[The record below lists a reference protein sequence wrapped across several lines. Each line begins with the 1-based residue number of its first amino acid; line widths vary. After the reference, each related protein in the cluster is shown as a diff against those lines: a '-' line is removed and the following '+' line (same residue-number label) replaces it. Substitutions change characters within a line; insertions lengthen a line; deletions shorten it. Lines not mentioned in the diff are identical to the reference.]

1 MATTLRYVS
10 QLASQTASA
19 VAQDV
24 ESWKK
29 YLTTASR
36 LYKYTYDDQ
45 LLIYAQ
51 RPDAV
56 ACAEMELW
64 NNTMHRWVKA
74 RSTGIAVVRKD
85 NGRPHLEYLFDYA
98 DTRPVRGA
106 REPYLWQL
114 REEHQDAVLTAL
126 EQRCGPLEE
135 NDLGEQL
142 MEAARRVVRET
153 YRDHLTDLAYD
164 AKDSFLEELDD
175 LNLEVRFRSLLT
187 ASVQFILLT
196 RCGLDPSDY
205 LEDEDLAGI
214 MEFSTSAVLHHLG
227 SAASEVSKELLV
239 GIERAVKAH
248 DREKLRESKNILE
261 KPLAKSAPERYTT
274 TAEKFNA
281 LKRESNERS
290 DTDGGADLPE
300 DGRLPDSRPDAGRG
314 GRDGGDA
321 PGQVRDAAGD
331 LLAGTPQRDVHLHAA
346 DGPAGTPPAGDRPAG
361 AGTGGPDGGPA
372 QEAEGR
378 DRGAEGQGPDGLGT
392 GGERLSGT
400 GGGTGAGGDRLQ
412 VNPEEQE
419 TAGDEPAVSAS
430 AEAPHVPFQLF
441 PTVEEQ
447 VERIAEA
454 QAEAVQMSM
463 DTPAS
468 PVPDA
473 VVGRALTS
481 AGNSRHS
488 AERIVAFFQKD
499 PTGSA
504 AASFLEKEY
513 GTGGKGLFI
522 GGKEYAVW
530 FNAEGFHIAPGKTA
544 FGPSSVTVP
553 WVQVAARIGRLLQDG
568 QYASQR
574 VIDNARENEYQE
586 LAQALWFLRQDFS
599 DEAIR
604 QGYLPTINQEYMG
617 NNAPESELRIAEV
630 LRDAQARHKLVGELN
645 KFTAAFAKDASLLRF
660 RPSTPPG
667 ELLQKVSMLD
677 RPVTQFQAVQD
688 FAPTSGNFITEDELD
703 RLILR
708 GSGVSQGKLRIYF
721 YFMQGHNASECVRFL
736 RDEYGIGGL
745 SYTGFD
751 EWHDGKGIK
760 LSREDDFSQ
769 GDYDTVR
776 LSWNQVEKRIRGFVQ
791 NGRYL
796 NEEEQ
801 AFLPEYEKDYL
812 ARCIVQFY
820 DYHPDRDVSAP
831 YAKEAEAGAG
841 AAAKAVRQLLDDSTA
856 VSKLADAMLSDFAT
870 VPPDTRG
877 YDTMR
882 VALRDISAFARGE
895 SPLFDPLPEK
905 ALQAERELEQAR
917 KEAEAK
923 ERRPARAEKSTDGK
937 EPAAGTLATAARAL
951 SKKQKAQEAEMGGE
965 QLSLDMFMQPG
976 PPQEPEAKE
985 LPQPAAETPP
995 RPKTVVEVIRSP
1007 DLKRE
1012 YQELPSVSYDL
1023 GYGHAGS
1030 GLNVWNLLE
1039 QVNGDYKTIAHIH
1052 PNREVVFYD
1061 DYLPDEV
1068 KEQIQRVAATSEM
1081 TVSATQDAPVFST
1094 PPQAR
1099 VESRAPWWD
1108 EYNSIKEAHPDSIV
1122 LYQVG
1127 DFYEMYGEDAKA
1139 AAPLLGISLHTRPIA
1154 GAGRVELCGIPVRS
1168 LAQYM
1173 EQLRASRD
1181 LVLVPVD
1188 GQTGERR
1195 TYPMPSMD
1203 HETPEDSGQQET
1215 DAHASDYRLL
1225 SRLKADCEY
1234 FLGAG
1239 QGAEKHLWAGSVPAQ
1254 IAKMRE
1260 LYASLPE
1267 KPEWLTEQD
1276 IDRYAQRMADFGRE
1290 ADTPA
1295 PAAEALADGPALYR
1309 EALALADRALR
1320 ENVVYSYLRDRDTD
1334 YDSAREELGVAI
1346 DEYMESLEDQRP
1358 MLVQAYHTL
1367 PLFRDWLLEDL
1378 LERYYQDV
1386 TIDPRDSVEKHAEE
1400 ADAPDWIRG
1409 NAVEPAP
1416 VPPEQ
1421 EAPVEEATAP
1431 VEQPGPGAPQADE
1444 TPEPSLAPNVE
1455 EYLNLKA
1462 QHPDKAIGVRVG
1474 DYLLF
1479 YGKDAETAAPALGTK
1494 ILTQDIDGLGTT
1506 TVTGSNLAW
1515 QAVLNELMEHGVS
1528 VVLAEQDPERGPE
1541 APYQVIKERDA
1552 SDYIPIG
1559 MELTVQGRRMK
1570 VHSVNYDSGTVD
1582 LQDLELRGWYPIFRT
1597 ESVPFVRQFV
1607 EDTQQRELEG
1617 QAQEP
1622 LAGSA
1627 LDRAKDLI
1635 QQFYEKEYGDEV
1647 EADFSDLTKVNLAY
1661 TTTEDERHEIQVTAD
1676 LEACTVTKSV
1686 DGVPAEKTAYPGLD
1700 ELIDHELRDMTFDEL
1715 VYLEKDPSRV
1725 LEPVSMDGGKVSDYT
1740 TKTVGTVNAG
1750 AFDVVFQELR
1760 TGPERHNF
1768 RITDDNLGVGGQKT
1782 KYQNNVAAIR
1792 TLKQIETEGR
1802 LATSEEQEALSRYVG
1817 WGSMAQAFDPDN
1829 EKWSKEYVE
1838 LKELLTPKEY
1848 ESARSTVLNA
1858 HYTNPTVIKAM
1869 YQAVERMGLQPGNIL
1884 EPSCGIGNFFGL
1896 LPEGMQAAKLYG
1908 VELDS
1913 LTGRIAKQLYQ
1924 KADITVDGFE
1934 NTDYPDDFFDLAMGN
1949 VPFGEYKVH
1958 DRRYDRQNLLIH
1970 DYFITKAL
1978 DKVRPGGVVAF
1989 ITTKGTM
1996 DKQNS
2001 KVRQDLAQKADLL
2014 GAIRLPNNAF
2024 KANAG
2029 TEVTT
2034 DILFFQK
2041 RASAPEKLPE
2051 WVQAGQTEDG
2061 VPLNSYFLQHPEMV
2075 LGTMSFWKNMYGNET
2090 ETACL
2095 PLEGADLKEQL
2106 AEAITHIAQPDREL
2120 LAMDAQ
2126 GQDGKGEESIPAD
2139 PSARNFSFVLSKG
2152 QIYFRENSRMKRV
2165 ELGKMPA
2172 ARVKGM
2178 AAIRDSARKV
2188 IDLQLNGAGD
2198 DELQAEQ
2205 ANLSRLYDTFTKKY
2219 GLLNSAG
2226 NRLAF
2231 AQDSSYPLLCS
2242 LEVLDDEGNL
2252 KRKADMFTKRTILHH
2267 EPVTSVDTAA
2277 EALAVSI
2284 GERACVDLQ
2293 YMAGLMGGP
2302 EKIPQIVADLQG
2314 VIYKDPATG
2323 PFDMEAGGDGWSKGW
2338 QTADEYLSGN
2348 VREKLAQA
2356 RAAAEEYPEF
2366 AINVESLEQVQPKE
2380 LTAAEIEVRVG
2391 VDWIDPKYYQQF
2403 LFELLQVPAHLQNGK
2418 IQVRYDKRTGEWNI
2432 QGKRE
2437 DRRDSARVYATYG
2450 TKRRSAYQI
2459 FEDALNQ
2466 RDTRVYDTHADGTR
2480 VLNQKDTTIAQQK
2493 QEAICQAFK
2502 DWIFKDPERRAEVCA
2517 TYNRIFNSTRPREY
2531 NGDHIRFTGMN
2542 PEIKLEPHQRN
2553 AVARMLYGGNT
2564 LLAHCVGAGKT
2575 FEMTAAAMEAKRLG
2589 LCKKSL
2595 FVVPNHLTEQWGG
2608 DFLTLYPGA
2617 KVLVA
2622 TKKDFEPKN
2631 RRKFCARIATGD
2643 YDAVIIGHSQFEK
2656 IPLSP
2661 ERQEAAIQNQLDEIL
2676 EAIDE
2681 AKREKAENFTVKQM
2695 EKTRKNLEA
2704 KLKRLHDKK
2713 KDDVVTFE
2721 ELGVD
2726 RLFVDEAHYYKNL
2739 YLFTKMR
2746 NVAGIS
2752 QTEAQ
2757 KSSDMFAKCR
2767 YLDEITGGRGVTF
2780 ATGTPVSNSMVELYT
2795 MMRYLQYDM
2804 LESLGLT
2811 HFDSWAAA
2819 FGEKVTAVELKPEG
2833 TGFRAKTRFAR
2844 FYNLPELINL
2854 WKEAA
2859 DIQTAEMLNLPVPKA
2874 EYITISTEPS
2884 KAQQEMVE
2892 GLAERAEIVRSGGV
2906 DPSQDNMLKIT
2917 NDGRKLALDQRLM
2930 NPLLP
2935 DNPEGKVNACVNNVF
2950 QIWQESA
2957 EDRSAQLVFCDLSTP
2972 KGKSSEPKPQAKE
2985 EDGQPEEAAEDA
2997 EGIRMEMSVYQDIRA
3012 KLIAKGI
3019 PAEEIAFIHDAHTD
3033 AQKAELFAKV
3043 RAGQVRVLLGSTAK
3057 MGAGTNVQTR
3067 LVSSHDLDCPWR
3079 PADLEQRAG
3088 RIVRRGNENES
3099 VCIYRYV
3106 TKGTFDAYNWGLVE
3120 NKQKFIGQLMSGKSP
3135 ARSIEDVDATALSY
3149 AEVKMLAT
3157 GDPRIKE
3164 KMDLDIQ
3171 VAKLKLLKSNHM
3183 AMKYEMEDKVLKYY
3197 PAKMAET
3204 RMFIRALGE
3213 DQAIR
3218 DLHPVKEDSFAMTI
3232 QGQTY
3237 TERKKAGEAIIAA
3250 CQNMAD
3256 PEKPVELGEY
3266 RGFPMTLKFSKGTF
3280 QVVLKQ
3286 NLSYTAELG
3295 EDVLGNIT
3303 RINHALEKI
3312 PENLEAQK
3320 RFLTTLEGEL
3330 VNAKEEAARDFPQE
3344 QELAEKSARLAEL
3357 NAELDKAERSKKKP
3371 AREESEQEAPP
3382 AEKPSI
3388 RQQLKDYAAPARAD
3402 AGTER
3407 APWRGPVR

>member
-10 QLASQTASA
+10 QLASQTANA
-19 VAQDV
+19 VTQDV

-36 LYKYTYDDQ
+36 LYKYAYDDQ

-56 ACAEMELW
+56 ACADMELW

-85 NGRPHLEYLFDYA
+85 NSRPHLEYLFDYA

-114 REEHQDAVLTAL
+114 REEHQSAVLAAL

-142 MEAARRVVRET
+142 MEAARRMVREI

-164 AKDSFLEELDD
+164 AKDSFLEELDE

-187 ASVQFILLT
+187 ASTQFTLLT

-214 MEFSTSAVLHHLG
+214 MEFSTPAVLHHLG
-227 SAASEVSKELLV
+227 SAASDVSKELLV

-248 DREKLRESKNILE
+248 DREKLRKSKNISE
-261 KPLAKSAPERYTT
+261 KPLAKSTPERYTT
-274 TAEKFNA
+274 STEKFNT
-281 LKRESNERS
+281 LKRESIERS

-300 DGRLPDSRPDAGRG
+300 DGRLPDSRPDAGRR
-314 GRDGGDA
+314 GREGGDA

-331 LLAGTPQRDVHLHAA
+331 LLAGTPQRDIHFDAA

-361 AGTGGPDGGPA
+361 TGAGGSDGSPA

-378 DRGAEGQGPDGLGT
+378 DRGAESQGSDGLGA
-392 GGERLSGT
+392 GGEQLSGT

-412 VNPEEQE
+412 VNLEENE

-430 AEAPHVPFQLF
+430 AEAPKVSFRLF

-454 QAEAVQMSM
+454 QAEAVQISM

-468 PVPDA
+468 LVPDA

-504 AASFLEKEY
+504 AVSFLEKEY

-530 FNAEGFHIAPGKTA
+530 FNAEGFHIAPGRTA
-544 FGPSSVTVP
+544 FGPGAVTVP

-568 QYASQR
+568 HYASQR
-574 VIDNARENEYQE
+574 VIENARENEYQE

-645 KFTAAFAKDASLLRF
+645 RFTAAFAKDSSLLRF

-688 FAPTSGNFITEDELD
+688 FAPASGNFITEDELD

-708 GSGVSQGKLRIYF
+708 GSGVSQGKLRIYS

-736 RDEYGIGGL
+736 RDEYGIGGH

-841 AAAKAVRQLLDDSTA
+841 AAAKAVRQLLDDPTA
-856 VSKLADAMLSDFAT
+856 VSKLADAMLSDFAA
-870 VPPDTRG
+870 VPSDMRG

-882 VALRDISAFARGE
+882 VALRDISAYARGE

-905 ALQAERELEQAR
+905 ALQAERELEQVR

-923 ERRPARAEKSTDGK
+923 ERRPARAEKPTDGK
-937 EPAAGTLATAARAL
+937 EPAAGTLAAAARAL
-951 SKKQKAQEAEMGGE
+951 SKKQKSQEAEMGGE
-965 QLSLDMFMQPG
+965 QLSLDMLMQPE
-976 PPQEPEAKE
+976 PPQEPEA
-985 LPQPAAETPP
+985 QETPTGQP
-995 RPKTVVEVIRSP
+995 T
-1007 DLKRE
+1007 
-1012 YQELPSVSYDL
+1012 VSYDL

-1030 GLNVWNLLE
+1030 GLNVWNRLE
-1039 QVNGDYKTIAHIH
+1039 TVNGDYKTIAHIH

-1203 HETPEDSGQQET
+1203 HETPEDSGQQEA

-1260 LYASLPE
+1260 LYALLPE
-1267 KPEWLTEQD
+1267 KPEWITEQD
-1276 IDRYAQRMADFGRE
+1276 IDRYEQRMAGYGR
-1290 ADTPA
+1290 ATDVPA
-1295 PAAEALADGPALYR
+1295 PAADAPADGSALYR
-1309 EALALADRALR
+1309 DALALTDRALR
-1320 ENVVYSYLRDRDTD
+1320 ENVVYGYLRDRDTD
-1334 YDSAREELGVAI
+1334 YDSAREELSVAI
-1346 DEYMESLEDQRP
+1346 DEYMENLEDQRP
-1358 MLVQAYHTL
+1358 ALVQAYHTL

-1378 LERYYQDV
+1378 LERHYQDV
-1386 TIDPRDSVEKHAEE
+1386 NIDPRDSVEKHMGEPDAPAWIRSSTTEPAQVRPEQDAPTDEPAALVEQAEPSEDTGVGTPQAEE
-1400 ADAPDWIRG
+1400 A
-1409 NAVEPAP
+1409 
-1416 VPPEQ
+1416 Q
-1421 EAPVEEATAP
+1421 
-1431 VEQPGPGAPQADE
+1431 
-1444 TPEPSLAPNVE
+1444 EPSLTPNVE

-1462 QHPDKAIGVRVG
+1462 QHPDKIIGIRVG

-1479 YGKDAETAAPALGTK
+1479 YGKDVEAAAPALGTK
-1494 ILTQDIDGLGTT
+1494 VLTRDIDGLGTT
-1506 TVTGSNLAW
+1506 AVTGSNLAW
-1515 QAVLNELMEHGVS
+1515 QAILNELMAHGVS

-1570 VHSVNYDSGTVD
+1570 VHSVNYGSGTVD

-1607 EDTQQRELEG
+1607 EDEQQRELEAE
-1617 QAQEP
+1617 AQEP
-1622 LAGSA
+1622 LAASA
-1627 LDRAKDLI
+1627 LDQAKDLI
-1635 QQFYEKEYGDEV
+1635 QQFFEKEYGDEV

-1700 ELIDHELRDMTFDEL
+1700 ELVDHELRDMTFDEL
-1715 VYLEKDPSRV
+1715 VHLEKDPSRM

-1740 TKTVGTVNAG
+1740 IKTVGTVNAG

-1792 TLKQIETEGR
+1792 TLKQIEAEGR
-1802 LATSEEQEALSRYVG
+1802 LATPEEQEALSRYVG

-1949 VPFGEYKVH
+1949 VPFGNYMVY
-1958 DRRYDRQNLLIH
+1958 DRRYIQQNLLIH

-2001 KVRQDLAQKADLL
+2001 KVRQELAQKADLL

-2095 PLEGADLKEQL
+2095 PIEGADLKEQL

-2165 ELGKMPA
+2165 ELGKMPT

-2366 AINVESLEQVQPKE
+2366 ARNVESLEQVQPKE

-2391 VDWIDPKYYQQF
+2391 VDWIDPRYYQQF

-2480 VLNQKDTTIAQQK
+2480 TLNQKETTIAQQK

-2502 DWIFKDPERRAEVCA
+2502 DWIFKDPERRADLCA

-2553 AVARMLYGGNT
+2553 AVARMLYGGNA

-2575 FEMTAAAMEAKRLG
+2575 YVGTA
-2589 LCKKSL
+2589 
-2595 FVVPNHLTEQWGG
+2595 
-2608 DFLTLYPGA
+2608 
-2617 KVLVA
+2617 
-2622 TKKDFEPKN
+2622 
-2631 RRKFCARIATGD
+2631 RR
-2643 YDAVIIGHSQFEK
+2643 
-2656 IPLSP
+2656 
-2661 ERQEAAIQNQLDEIL
+2661 
-2676 EAIDE
+2676 
-2681 AKREKAENFTVKQM
+2681 
-2695 EKTRKNLEA
+2695 
-2704 KLKRLHDKK
+2704 
-2713 KDDVVTFE
+2713 
-2721 ELGVD
+2721 
-2726 RLFVDEAHYYKNL
+2726 
-2739 YLFTKMR
+2739 
-2746 NVAGIS
+2746 
-2752 QTEAQ
+2752 
-2757 KSSDMFAKCR
+2757 
-2767 YLDEITGGRGVTF
+2767 
-2780 ATGTPVSNSMVELYT
+2780 
-2795 MMRYLQYDM
+2795 
-2804 LESLGLT
+2804 
-2811 HFDSWAAA
+2811 
-2819 FGEKVTAVELKPEG
+2819 
-2833 TGFRAKTRFAR
+2833 
-2844 FYNLPELINL
+2844 
-2854 WKEAA
+2854 
-2859 DIQTAEMLNLPVPKA
+2859 
-2874 EYITISTEPS
+2874 PS
-2884 KAQQEMVE
+2884 
-2892 GLAERAEIVRSGGV
+2892 
-2906 DPSQDNMLKIT
+2906 
-2917 NDGRKLALDQRLM
+2917 
-2930 NPLLP
+2930 
-2935 DNPEGKVNACVNNVF
+2935 
-2950 QIWQESA
+2950 
-2957 EDRSAQLVFCDLSTP
+2957 RSARPPDRPRPSGSRWPAGAPPPWCPIYKTGALTRRLSASAWT
-2972 KGKSSEPKPQAKE
+2972 
-2985 EDGQPEEAAEDA
+2985 
-2997 EGIRMEMSVYQDIRA
+2997 
-3012 KLIAKGI
+3012 
-3019 PAEEIAFIHDAHTD
+3019 
-3033 AQKAELFAKV
+3033 
-3043 RAGQVRVLLGSTAK
+3043 
-3057 MGAGTNVQTR
+3057 
-3067 LVSSHDLDCPWR
+3067 LVSSM
-3079 PADLEQRAG
+3079 RA
-3088 RIVRRGNENES
+3088 EN
-3099 VCIYRYV
+3099 I
-3106 TKGTFDAYNWGLVE
+3106 K
-3120 NKQKFIGQLMSGKSP
+3120 
-3135 ARSIEDVDATALSY
+3135 TASL
-3149 AEVKMLAT
+3149 
-3157 GDPRIKE
+3157 
-3164 KMDLDIQ
+3164 
-3171 VAKLKLLKSNHM
+3171 
-3183 AMKYEMEDKVLKYY
+3183 
-3197 PAKMAET
+3197 
-3204 RMFIRALGE
+3204 
-3213 DQAIR
+3213 
-3218 DLHPVKEDSFAMTI
+3218 
-3232 QGQTY
+3232 
-3237 TERKKAGEAIIAA
+3237 
-3250 CQNMAD
+3250 
-3256 PEKPVELGEY
+3256 
-3266 RGFPMTLKFSKGTF
+3266 
-3280 QVVLKQ
+3280 
-3286 NLSYTAELG
+3286 
-3295 EDVLGNIT
+3295 
-3303 RINHALEKI
+3303 
-3312 PENLEAQK
+3312 
-3320 RFLTTLEGEL
+3320 
-3330 VNAKEEAARDFPQE
+3330 
-3344 QELAEKSARLAEL
+3344 
-3357 NAELDKAERSKKKP
+3357 
-3371 AREESEQEAPP
+3371 
-3382 AEKPSI
+3382 
-3388 RQQLKDYAAPARAD
+3388 
-3402 AGTER
+3402 
-3407 APWRGPVR
+3407 

>member
-10 QLASQTASA
+10 QLAGQTARA
-19 VAQDV
+19 VTQDV
-24 ESWKK
+24 ENWKK

-36 LYKYTYDDQ
+36 LYKYAYDDQ

-56 ACAEMELW
+56 ACADMELW

-74 RSTGIAVVRKD
+74 RSTGIAVIRKD
-85 NGRPHLEYLFDYA
+85 GGRPHLEYLFDYS

-114 REEHQDAVLTAL
+114 REEHQSAVLAAL

-142 MEAARRVVRET
+142 MKAARRMVRET

-164 AKDSFLEELDD
+164 AKDSFLEELDE
-175 LNLEVRFRSLLT
+175 LNLEVRFRNLLT
-187 ASVQFILLT
+187 ASVQFTLLT
-196 RCGLDPSDY
+196 RCGLDPSEY

-214 MEFSTSAVLHHLG
+214 MEFSTPAVLHHLG
-227 SAASEVSKELLV
+227 SAASDVSKELLV

-248 DREKLRESKNILE
+248 DREKLRASKNISE
-261 KPLAKSAPERYTT
+261 KPLAKSSPERYTT
-274 TAEKFNA
+274 STEKFNT
-281 LKRESNERS
+281 LKHESNEGS
-290 DTDGGADLPE
+290 DTDGGAGLPE
-300 DGRLPDSRPDAGRG
+300 DGRLPDSRPDAGRR

-321 PGQVRDAAGD
+321 LGQVRDAAGD

-361 AGTGGPDGGPA
+361 TETGRPDGGPA
-372 QEAEGR
+372 QDAEGR

-392 GGERLSGT
+392 GGEQLSGT

-412 VNPEEQE
+412 VNLEENE
-419 TAGDEPAVSAS
+419 TAGGEPAVSAS
-430 AEAPHVPFQLF
+430 AEGPKVPFKLF

-454 QAEAVQMSM
+454 QVEAVQLSM
-463 DTPAS
+463 DAPAS

-473 VVGRALTS
+473 VIGRALTS

-522 GGKEYAVW
+522 GGKECAIW
-530 FNAEGFHIAPGKTA
+530 FNTEGFHIAPGRTA
-544 FGPSSVTVP
+544 FGPGEVTVP

-599 DEAIR
+599 DEAIQ
-604 QGYLPTINQEYMG
+604 QGHLPTVNKEYIG
-617 NNAPESELRIAEV
+617 SNAPESQLRIAEV
-630 LRDAQARHKLVGELN
+630 LRDTQARHKLVGELN
-645 KFTAAFAKDASLLRF
+645 KFTAAFAKDTSLLRF

-688 FAPTSGNFITEDELD
+688 FAPASGNFITEDELD

-708 GSGVSQGKLRIYF
+708 GSGVSQGKLRIYS

-796 NEEEQ
+796 NEKEQ

-820 DYHPDRDVSAP
+820 DYHPDPDISAP
-831 YAKEAEAGAG
+831 YAKEAEAG
-841 AAAKAVRQLLDDSTA
+841 AAAKAVRQLLDDPTA
-856 VSKLADAMLSDFAT
+856 VSKLADAMLSDFAA

-877 YDTMR
+877 YHTMR
-882 VALRDISAFARGE
+882 VALRDISAFARGA

-917 KEAEAK
+917 KDAGAQERKAGKK
-923 ERRPARAEKSTDGK
+923 EKAAPEQ
-937 EPAAGTLATAARAL
+937 EPAAGTLAAAARAL
-951 SKKQKAQEAEMGGE
+951 SRKQKPQPVEMGGE
-965 QLSLDMFMQPG
+965 QLSLDMFLQPE
-976 PPQEPEAKE
+976 PPKEPEAQEAPSKPE
-985 LPQPAAETPP
+985 VEKAQP
-995 RPKTVVEVIRSP
+995 RKKVVVEVIRSP
-1007 DLKRE
+1007 DLERE
-1012 YQELPSVSYDL
+1012 YQDRLRQEAATAAAEPPTVSYDL
-1023 GYGHAGS
+1023 GYGHAGN
-1030 GLNVWNLLE
+1030 GLNVWNRLE

-1061 DYLPDEV
+1061 DHLPEEV
-1068 KEQIQRVAATSEM
+1068 KEQIRQVAATSEM
-1081 TVSATQDAPVFST
+1081 TVSATQDTPVFST
-1094 PPQAR
+1094 PPQR
-1099 VESRAPWWD
+1099 SEPVQEENRAPWLE
-1108 EYNSIKEAHPDSIV
+1108 EYNHIRETQPDTLV

-1127 DFYEMYGEDAKA
+1127 DFYEIYGEDAKV
-1139 AAPLLGISLHTRPIA
+1139 AAPLLGIGLHTRNIPDV
-1154 GAGRVELCGIPVRS
+1154 GRVAFCGIPV
-1168 LAQYM
+1168 
-1173 EQLRASRD
+1173 EKLRRNVNRLRKQRHDVTVASID
-1181 LVLVPVD
+1181 KK
-1188 GQTGERR
+1188 TGKRR
-1195 TYPMPSMD
+1195 IRVM
-1203 HETPEDSGQQET
+1203 
-1215 DAHASDYRLL
+1215 L
-1225 SRLKADCEY
+1225 SIHPD
-1234 FLGAG
+1234 
-1239 QGAEKHLWAGSVPAQ
+1239 QH
-1254 IAKMRE
+1254 
-1260 LYASLPE
+1260 
-1267 KPEWLTEQD
+1267 
-1276 IDRYAQRMADFGRE
+1276 E
-1290 ADTPA
+1290 ADVPT
-1295 PAAEALADGPALYR
+1295 PAAEAPTDGPALYR
-1309 EALALADRALR
+1309 EALALTDRALR
-1320 ENVVYSYLRDRDTD
+1320 ESDIYEYLRDRDTD
-1334 YDSAREELGVAI
+1334 YDSAREELGDEI
-1346 DEYMESLEDQRP
+1346 DAYLERLEGQHHA
-1358 MLVQAYHTL
+1358 LVQAYHTL

-1386 TIDPRDSVEKHAEE
+1386 NIDPRDSVQKHMGEP
-1400 ADAPDWIRG
+1400 DAPAWIQG
-1409 NAVEPAP
+1409 DGSEGPAQ
-1416 VPPEQ
+1416 VPLEQ
-1421 EAPVEEATAP
+1421 EAPVAEAAAPATVDALPEQTGLGTSQAEER
-1431 VEQPGPGAPQADE
+1431 
-1444 TPEPSLAPNVE
+1444 PEPNLAPNVE

-1462 QHPDKAIGVRVG
+1462 QHPDRIIGVRVG

-1479 YGKDAETAAPALGTK
+1479 YGKDAEAAAPALGTML
-1494 ILTQDIDGLGTT
+1494 LTRDIDGLGTT
-1506 TVTGSNLAW
+1506 AVTGSNLAW
-1515 QAVLNELMEHGVS
+1515 QAVLNKLMEHGVS
-1528 VVLAEQDPERGPE
+1528 VVLAEQDPEHGPD

-1597 ESVPFVRQFV
+1597 EPVSFVRQFV
-1607 EDTQQRELEG
+1607 EDEQRRELEE

-1635 QQFYEKEYGDEV
+1635 QQFYEKEYGDEE
-1647 EADFSDLTKVNLAY
+1647 EADFSNLTNIGLAY
-1661 TTTEDERHEIQVTAD
+1661 TTTEDERHEIQVTAN
-1676 LEACTVTKSV
+1676 LEECSITKYV
-1686 DGVPAEKTAYPGLD
+1686 DGVQVEKTAYPDLD
-1700 ELIDHELRDMTFDEL
+1700 ELIDHELLELTFDEL
-1715 VYLEKDPSRV
+1715 VHLEKDPSQM
-1725 LEPVSMDGGKVSDYT
+1725 LEPVSMDSGQLSDYT
-1740 TKTVGTVNAG
+1740 VRTTGTVNAG

-1760 TGPERHNF
+1760 TGPELHNF
-1768 RITDDNLGVGGQKT
+1768 HITDDNLGVGGQKT

-1792 TLKQIETEGR
+1792 TLKQIEAEGR
-1802 LATSEEQEALSRYVG
+1802 LATPEEQETLSRYVG

-1829 EKWSKEYVE
+1829 EKWSKEYAE

-1858 HYTNPTVIKAM
+1858 HYTNPMVIKAM

-1884 EPSCGIGNFFGL
+1884 EPSCGIGNCFGL
-1896 LPEGMQAAKLYG
+1896 LPEGMQGDKLYG
-1908 VELDS
+1908 VELDA

-2041 RASAPEKLPE
+2041 RAGAPEKLPE
-2051 WVQAGQTEDG
+2051 WVQTGQTDDG

-2075 LGTMSFWKNMYGNET
+2075 LGTMSFWKGMYGNET

-2095 PLEGADLKEQL
+2095 PIQGADLKEQL
-2106 AEAITHIAQPDREL
+2106 AEAIPHIAQPDREL
-2120 LAMDAQ
+2120 LAMSVAE
-2126 GQDGKGEESIPAD
+2126 QDGKGEESIPAD

-2152 QIYFRENSRMKRV
+2152 QIYFRENSRMKRM
-2165 ELGKMPA
+2165 ELGKTPT

-2178 AAIRDSARKV
+2178 VAIRDSARKI

-2198 DELQAEQ
+2198 AELQAEQ
-2205 ANLSRLYDTFTKKY
+2205 SNLSRLYDAFTKKY
-2219 GLLNSAG
+2219 GLLNNAG
-2226 NRLAF
+2226 NRMAF

-2242 LEVLDDEGNL
+2242 LEVLDDEGRL

-2267 EPVTSVDTAA
+2267 EPATSVDTAA

-2323 PFDMEAGGDGWSKGW
+2323 PFDMEAGGDSWSRGW

-2356 RAAAEEYPEF
+2356 RAAAEEYHEF
-2366 AINVESLEQVQPKE
+2366 VINVESLEQVQPKE

-2480 VLNQKDTTIAQQK
+2480 TLNQKETTIAQQK

-2502 DWIFKDPERRAEVCA
+2502 DWIFKDPERRANLCA

-2553 AVARMLYGGNT
+2553 AVARMLYGGNA

-2631 RRKFCARIATGD
+2631 RKKFCARIATGD

-2676 EAIDE
+2676 ESIDE
-2681 AKREKAENFTVKQM
+2681 AKREKAENFTIKQM

-2726 RLFVDEAHYYKNL
+2726 RLFVDEAHSYKNL

-2795 MMRYLQYDM
+2795 MMRYLQYEM
-2804 LESLGLT
+2804 LESHGLI

-2859 DIQTAEMLNLPVPKA
+2859 DIQTAEMLKLPVPKA

-2935 DNPEGKVNACVNNVF
+2935 DNPDGKVNACVNNVF
-2950 QIWQESA
+2950 QIWQEST
-2957 EDRSAQLVFCDLSTP
+2957 DNRGAQLVFCDLSTP
-2972 KGKSSEPKPQAKE
+2972 KGKSSELKSQAKE

-2997 EGIRMEMSVYQDIRA
+2997 EGVRMEMSVYQDIRA
-3012 KLIAKGI
+3012 KLVAKGV
-3019 PAEEIAFIHDAHTD
+3019 PTEEIAFIHDANSD
-3033 AQKAELFAKV
+3033 AKKAELFAKV

-3057 MGAGTNVQTR
+3057 MGAGTNVQTK
-3067 LVSSHDLDCPWR
+3067 LVASHDLDCPWR

-3197 PAKMAET
+3197 PAKTTET
-3204 RMFIRALGE
+3204 KMFIRALGE
-3213 DQAIR
+3213 DQTILN
-3218 DLHPVKEDSFAMTI
+3218 LHPVKEDSFTMTV

-3250 CQNMAD
+3250 CQNMED

-3312 PENLEAQK
+3312 PENLEEKK

-3330 VNAKEEAARDFPQE
+3330 VNAREEAARDFPQE

-3357 NAELDKAERSKKKP
+3357 NAELDKAERSKKQP
-3371 AREESEQEAPP
+3371 AREESEQEGAP